1 MELNLPNGRLRIGTR
16 ESRLARVQAERFRR
30 LLIGRFDVDPAALE
44 VVTIRTTG
52 DAVQD
57 RPLYEIGGKGL
68 FVRELDDALLAGK
81 IDVAVHSMKD
91 RPGHAVSGIRT
102 CCYLKREDVRDT
114 FVSLSHATLGS
125 MPEGS
130 RIGTSS
136 PRRRSQIMAMR
147 QDLEVVAFRGNVE
160 TRLRK
165 LDRGDADATILAM
178 AGLQRLDLVEY
189 ATAPFDPGE
198 MLPALCQGAIGIDAR
213 EDDCELVETL
223 SSATDQATAV
233 RMMAER
239 AFLESLGGSCRSAI
253 AGLAELTDSEIRL
266 CCEILHPSGWSRI
279 QGEINGPSDG
289 AGQLGVELADRLQ
302 SDPRANRWLKG

>member
-1 MELNLPNGRLRIGTR
+1 MSLNLPNGQLRIGTR
-16 ESRLARVQAERFRR
+16 GSRLARVQVEKFRR
-30 LLIGRFDVDPAALE
+30 LLIGRFDVEPAALE
-44 VVTIRTTG
+44 VMTIRTTG
-52 DAVQD
+52 DVVQD

-91 RPGHAVSGIRT
+91 RPGHTVGGIRT

-114 FVSLSHATLGS
+114 LVSFSHATLES
-125 MPEGS
+125 MAKGS

-136 PRRRSQIMAMR
+136 PRRRSQILAMR
-147 QDLEVVAFRGNVE
+147 PDLEVVAFRGNVE

-165 LDRGDADATILAM
+165 LGRGDADAIVLAM
-178 AGLQRLDLVEY
+178 AGLHRLDLVEY
-189 ATAPFDPGE
+189 ATAPFDPDE
-198 MLPALCQGAIGIDAR
+198 MLPALCQGAIGVDAR
-213 EDDCELVETL
+213 EADSELVEVL

-233 RMMAER
+233 RMKAER
-239 AFLESLGGSCRSAI
+239 ALLESLGGSCRSAI

-266 CCEILHPSGWSRI
+266 RCEILHPSGRSRI
-279 QGEINGPSDG
+279 KGEIDGPSDD
-289 AGQLGVELADRLQ
+289 AGQLGVELADRLR